1 MKSDYLSKCQIQ
13 PIVHQPMCA
22 SLPIHQPRTANLL
35 TPLAPCLQ
43 NPGRGIYHTKKLLNM
58 HLSLAAS
65 APYVLQQTI
74 SLRQSVQGIIALAH
88 RSYETAECVN
98 LALAGES
105 AVLVNLSYGDLD
117 GGMVLGLDDA
127 VGGAAL
133 SWDVTGNPRSVSI
146 LIVRREIRLSHCDSW
161 GTYRSTSSPLS
172 FSILTDFWR

>member
-1 MKSDYLSKCQIQ
+1 M
-13 PIVHQPMCA
+13 
-22 SLPIHQPRTANLL
+22 R
-35 TPLAPCLQ
+35 
-43 NPGRGIYHTKKLLNM
+43 
-58 HLSLAAS
+58 LSLAAS

-74 SLRQSVQGIIALAH
+74 SLCQSVQGIIALAH

-98 LALAGES
+98 LAFAGES

-133 SWDVTGNPRSVSI
+133 SWDVAVGIPRSVSI
-146 LIVRREIRLSHCDSW
+146 LIVRREVRLSHCDSW

-172 FSILTDFWR
+172 FSILTDF